1 LWQEHAQ
8 REHAGKTRGALL
20 LLLDA
25 LFSSRFFLTYLPIVF
40 VTICMFCGA
49 SWQIFWSNTDPARY
63 QCYALTFWLGS
74 NATQLLSANQ
84 CAFLHVTAPQAAFHM
99 LPLEYPPL
107 TLLPFSLPLLAPLP
121 YYQMAFAILMAL
133 TSMLIYWVLLKY
145 GPHNAALVFA
155 LYLLLGA
162 VAFAPGR
169 FDLLPAAFTLLCL
182 IAAER
187 GHWTS
192 AYVALA
198 FGTLLKLYPV
208 ILLPVLFL
216 AEQQLQGRLKM
227 PAPAFTLRRLPGQLW
242 YTLREMRHGSWR
254 NCGIFLAIVLGITG
268 CFALLNFQGA
278 VTSQISY
285 FAQRPIQVEASG
297 STLLW
302 LAKDVG
308 VPLQIAYTYGSLN
321 IISRLDGA
329 VSQVST
335 ILLVMGYITIVFMQ
349 WRGKMDLT
357 QAAIAVIFVFI
368 ATGKVFSPQY
378 LIWLMPLLA
387 YAGAFDMFWLLA
399 WGAISLL
406 TTLIYGYFYTRPID
420 PLLIPLSRGFAE
432 AVTLRNGLFI
442 FVTLAY
448 LGNWFKIRQRKPLP
462 PLSTGKETRPL

>member
-1 LWQEHAQ
+1 
-8 REHAGKTRGALL
+8 
-20 LLLDA
+20 
-25 LFSSRFFLTYLPIVF
+25 
-40 VTICMFCGA
+40 MFCGA
-49 SWQIFWSNTDPARY
+49 SWQVFWSNTDPARY

-74 NATQLLSANQ
+74 DTTALLPPNQ
-84 CAFLHVTAPQAAFHM
+84 CSFLHTAVPQAAFHM

-133 TSMLIYWVLLKY
+133 TSMLIYWTLLKC

-155 LYLLLGA
+155 LYLLIGA

-187 GHWTS
+187 GHWAS

-198 FGTLLKLYPV
+198 FGTLFKLYPI

-216 AEQQLQGRLKM
+216 AEQQLQGHMKM
-227 PAPAFTLRRLPGQLW
+227 PTPPFSLLRLPGQLW
-242 YTLREMRHGSWR
+242 YTLQEMKRWRWR
-254 NCGIFLAIVLGITG
+254 NCGVFFTIVLGITG
-268 CFALLNFQGA
+268 FFALLNFQGA
-278 VTSQISY
+278 VTSQVSY

-302 LAKDVG
+302 LAQG
-308 VPLQIAYTYGSLN
+308 AGIPLQIVYTYGSLN
-321 IISRLDGA
+321 IMSKLDGMI
-329 VSQVST
+329 SQISMV
-335 ILLVMGYITIVFMQ
+335 LLAIGYIAVLWMQ
-349 WRGKMDLT
+349 WRGKLDLI
-357 QAAIAVIFVFI
+357 QASIAVTLVFI

-387 YAGAFDMFWLLA
+387 YAGAFDTFWLLT
-399 WGAISLL
+399 WSAISLL
-406 TTLIYGYFYTRPID
+406 TTLIYGYFYTRPIN
-420 PLLIPLSRGFAE
+420 PLLIPYTHGFVE
-432 AVTLRNGLFI
+432 AVTLRNVLFI

-448 LGNWFKIRQRKPLP
+448 LFNWFKIRQRKPLLP
-462 PLSTGKETRPL
+462 PSTGKETRPL

>member
-1 LWQEHAQ
+1 
-8 REHAGKTRGALL
+8 
-20 LLLDA
+20 
-25 LFSSRFFLTYLPIVF
+25 
-40 VTICMFCGA
+40 MFCGA
-49 SWQIFWSNTDPARY
+49 SWQVFWSNTDPARY

-74 NATQLLSANQ
+74 NATALLPPNQ
-84 CAFLHVTAPQAAFHM
+84 CSFLHATVPQAAFHM

-121 YYQMAFAILMAL
+121 YYQMTFAILMAL
-133 TSMLIYWVLLKY
+133 TSMLIYWALLKY

-155 LYLLLGA
+155 LYLLIGA

-187 GHWTS
+187 EHWTS

-198 FGTLLKLYPV
+198 FGTLFKLYPI

-216 AEQQLQGRLKM
+216 AEQQLQRRMKM
-227 PAPAFTLRRLPGQLW
+227 PAPSVSLLRLPGQLW
-242 YTLREMRHGSWR
+242 YTLWEMKRWR
-254 NCGIFLAIVLGITG
+254 WQNCAIFFTIVLGITG
-268 CFALLNFQGA
+268 FFALLNFQGA
-278 VTSQISY
+278 VTSQVSY

-302 LAKDVG
+302 LAQGVG
-308 VPLQIAYTYGSLN
+308 VPLQVVYTYGSLN
-321 IISRLDGA
+321 IMSKLDGMI
-329 VSQVST
+329 SQISM
-335 ILLVMGYITIVFMQ
+335 ILLAIGYITVLLMQ
-349 WRGKMDLT
+349 WRGKLDLT
-357 QAAIAVIFVFI
+357 QASIAVTLVFI

-387 YAGAFDMFWLLA
+387 YAGAFDTFWILT

-420 PLLIPLSRGFAE
+420 PLLIPYIHGFVK
-432 AVTLRNGLFI
+432 AVTLRNVLFI

-448 LGNWFKIRQRKPLP
+448 LFNWFKIRQRKLLLP
-462 PLSTGKETRPL
+462 PSTGKETRPI